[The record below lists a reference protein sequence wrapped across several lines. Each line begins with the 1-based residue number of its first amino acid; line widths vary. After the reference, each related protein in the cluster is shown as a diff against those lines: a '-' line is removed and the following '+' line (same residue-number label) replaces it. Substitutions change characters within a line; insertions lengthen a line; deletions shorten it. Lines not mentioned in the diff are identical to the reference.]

1 MILLCV
7 LAFGG
12 LGYSAGDEI
21 FIINVTQAMNNP
33 EAPYSFW
40 LPILGLVYLAVISQW
55 WGFRFWYQ
63 AMAEAGAGR
72 ISQIQ
77 LLQPFFTLVFAVV
90 FLGEAFELSQA
101 VFAGL
106 IVPAVCLAL
115 RSKK

>member
-77 LLQPFFTLVFAVV
+77 LL
-90 FLGEAFELSQA
+90 
-101 VFAGL
+101 
-106 IVPAVCLAL
+106 
-115 RSKK
+115 